1 MSARY
6 LKPGTGERL
15 HQFVVGFLPV
25 IAYLTGRLEPIYV
38 SVALSLGAMLSV
50 RLVLVQRLGD
60 LLHPPPEDSPD
71 AFFHDGVRRFDEA
84 TRAVLLG
91 VGLAALLSEN
101 LLGWLPVLAAA
112 SISTLAATTGFAF
125 TTVLYAFITGVLR
138 RVYRWLP
145 EPASE
150 DPSVRGNPQCLVCRS
165 LGTAPYQRC
174 TWCRLTTVR
183 SCCVLQT
190 SLVMALLLV
199 IGFLL
204 TAEMGAFTTKLLV
217 TLSILSVVALALVV
231 TRQTEDLVNTLE
243 VLAEEHRRTQR
254 RCEFLR
260 RLTKAESVEDAAR
273 EAVAFTASAL
283 HTRRISVMAVENDV
297 LRIIASQGIPQGTV
311 DQVAVPIG
319 QRICGRVFAT
329 GAPVVLNDVG
339 AEKFGETLGLN
350 SGEAMASYPLL
361 VAPMETAGRK
371 VGVLNVTDAR
381 GGEFGAADLA
391 ELRFISEATAITLA
405 GQMSRRES
413 EHANYASIVTLA
425 LAMEAKDP
433 YTNGHSHRVLDWSA
447 AVARDLGLSG
457 SRFQS
462 LRHAAELHDIGKLAI
477 PDGILKAPRRLT
489 PVEWSVVREHPRRGV
504 TLVHHLPFLKPACD
518 AILHH
523 HEHLDGSGYPGGLR
537 HEEIPLEARIIA
549 VIDAYDAMTSER
561 PYRPPLSHDEATAE
575 LRRMTGRQFD
585 PQCVGAFLRVME
597 RELPSPEAAVS
608 AARTL

>member
-60 LLHPPPEDSPD
+60 LLHPPPKDSAD

-91 VGLAALLSEN
+91 VGLTLLLSEN
-101 LLGWLPVLAAA
+101 PLGWLLVLTAA

-125 TTVLYAFITGVLR
+125 TTVLYTFLRGVLR
-138 RVYRWLP
+138 RVRR
-145 EPASE
+145 PAP
-150 DPSVRGNPQCLVCRS
+150 DPPAADLAARGNPKCLVCRS
-165 LGTAPYQRC
+165 LGAAPYPRC
-174 TWCRLTTVR
+174 TWCSLSTVR

-190 SLVMALLLV
+190 SLLMGLLLV

-204 TAEMGAFTTKLLV
+204 TAEMGVFATKFLV
-217 TLSILSVVALALVV
+217 TLSILSVVALSLAV
-231 TRQTEDLVNTLE
+231 TRQTDELVNTLE
-243 VLAEEHRRTQR
+243 VLAEEHRWTER

-260 RLTKAESVEDAAR
+260 RLTKAESVESVAR

-283 HTRRISVMAVENDV
+283 QARRISVMVVENDV
-297 LRIIASQGIPQGTV
+297 LRIVASQGIPQETV
-311 DQVAVPIG
+311 DKVAVPIG

-329 GAPVVLNDVG
+329 GAPVILNDVG
-339 AEKFGETLGLN
+339 AEKFGETLGLD

-361 VAPMETAGRK
+361 VAPMATAGRK
-371 VGVLNVTDAR
+371 VGVLNVTDGR
-381 GGEFGAADLA
+381 REGFGAADLA
-391 ELRFISEATAITLA
+391 ELQFISEATAISLA

-425 LAMEAKDP
+425 LTMEAKDP
-433 YTNGHSHRVLDWSA
+433 YTNGHSHRVLEWSS
-447 AVARDLGLSG
+447 AVARELGLSG

-462 LRHAAELHDIGKLAI
+462 LTHAAELHDIGKLAI
-477 PDGILKAPRRLT
+477 PDSILNAPRRLT
-489 PVEWSVVREHPRRGV
+489 PAEWAVVQEHPRRGV
-504 TLVHHLPFLKPACD
+504 ELIRHLAFLKPTHP

-523 HEHLDGSGYPGGLR
+523 HERLDGSGYPGGLR

-549 VIDAYDAMTSER
+549 VIDAYDAMTSDR

-597 RELPSPEAAVS
+597 REPSSPEAAVS
-608 AARTL
+608 AAQTV

>member
-91 VGLAALLSEN
+91 VGLAALLREN
-101 LLGWLPVLAAA
+101 VLGWLPILAAA

-125 TTVLYAFITGVLR
+125 TTVVYAFIMGVLR
-138 RVYRWLP
+138 RVYRWAP

-150 DPSVRGNPQCLVCRS
+150 DPRVRGNPQCLVCRS
-165 LGTAPYQRC
+165 LGAAPYQRC
-174 TWCRLTTVR
+174 TWCCLTTVR

-190 SLVMALLLV
+190 SLVMALLLA

-217 TLSILSVVALALVV
+217 TLSILSVVALALAV
-231 TRQTEDLVNTLE
+231 TRQTDDLVNTLE
-243 VLAEEHRRTQR
+243 VLAEEHRRTER

-260 RLTKAESVEDAAR
+260 RLTKTESVEDAAR

-283 HTRRISVMAVENDV
+283 HTRRVSVMAVENDV
-297 LRIIASQGIPQGTV
+297 LRIIASQGIPQETV
-311 DQVAVPIG
+311 DKVAVPIG

-329 GAPVVLNDVG
+329 GAPVVLNDVS
-339 AEKFGETLGLN
+339 AEKFGQTLGLN

-361 VAPMETAGRK
+361 VAPMETAGRR

-405 GQMSRRES
+405 GQMTRRES

-433 YTNGHSHRVLDWSA
+433 YTNGHSHRVLDWSS
-447 AVARDLGLSG
+447 AVGRELGLSG

-462 LRHAAELHDIGKLAI
+462 LRHAAELHDIGKLGV

-489 PVEWSVVREHPRRGV
+489 PTEWSVVQEHPRRGV
-504 TLVHHLPFLKPACD
+504 ALVRHLPFLKPACE

-523 HEHLDGSGYPGGLR
+523 HEHLDGSGYPGGLC
-537 HEEIPLEARIIA
+537 HEQIPLEARIIA

-585 PQCVGAFLRVME
+585 PQCVGAFLKVME
-597 RELPSPEAAVS
+597 REQSSPEAVVS
-608 AARTL
+608 AAATV